1 MKIPLLEE
9 ENLLRGET
17 HRRQAEQNS
26 IIAQIGR
33 IISSSSDIS
42 DIYQQFREQ
51 AAKLLNF
58 DRISVQLADA
68 DPTTVSTAYTSG
80 LEVPNR
86 TTGYHFPMKGSLLET
101 IIGNLQVH
109 SKDPLAY
116 SDYDVTLLGTIASQV
131 AGAVSNARAYERL
144 KAAEDSQRKLA
155 KENAVLAEIG
165 RLISSSTDIS
175 AVYQQF
181 SGLVA
186 RLLPLDRTSITACDQ
201 ENDLATTAYEAGII
215 VKGPSIGQPFPL
227 SKSVAAHVLATNAP
241 VIGGQSKGVLQN
253 QIWPLRSENNQ
264 AGLFSS
270 ISVPLLAGDTTKM
283 TIQIQSTEPDK
294 YSDEDVNVLSA
305 VALQISGA
313 ITVSQMYEETRSAQ
327 EAVAEIG
334 ARHVA
339 VIDTA
344 ADAVFAVDSQ
354 GTIESLNPA
363 GQRTFGYSLEEL
375 AGQDISVL
383 IDKDQFF
390 DQWDASRDNLTEPH
404 GASGQRR
411 EVVGVRKDGTTFPIE
426 LSVGELMLG

>member
-116 SDYDVTLLGTIASQV
+116 SDYDVTRLGAIASQI

-155 KENAVLAEIG
+155 KKNAVLAEIG
-165 RLISSSTDIS
+165 RLISSS
-175 AVYQQF
+175 
-181 SGLVA
+181 
-186 RLLPLDRTSITACDQ
+186 
-201 ENDLATTAYEAGII
+201 
-215 VKGPSIGQPFPL
+215 
-227 SKSVAAHVLATNAP
+227 
-241 VIGGQSKGVLQN
+241 
-253 QIWPLRSENNQ
+253 
-264 AGLFSS
+264 
-270 ISVPLLAGDTTKM
+270 
-283 TIQIQSTEPDK
+283 
-294 YSDEDVNVLSA
+294 
-305 VALQISGA
+305 
-313 ITVSQMYEETRSAQ
+313 
-327 EAVAEIG
+327 
-334 ARHVA
+334 
-339 VIDTA
+339 
-344 ADAVFAVDSQ
+344 
-354 GTIESLNPA
+354 
-363 GQRTFGYSLEEL
+363 
-375 AGQDISVL
+375 
-383 IDKDQFF
+383 
-390 DQWDASRDNLTEPH
+390 
-404 GASGQRR
+404 
-411 EVVGVRKDGTTFPIE
+411 
-426 LSVGELMLG
+426 